1 MINFAG
7 KSNAVYV
14 IRDDLVGRALM
25 GFDQGWWDQRAVILG
40 RIQLEC
46 N

>member
-14 IRDDLVGRALM
+14 SRDDLVGLALM
-25 GFDQGWWDQRAVILG
+25 GFDQSWWDQRAVIPG
-40 RIQLEC
+40 
-46 N
+46 